1 MLNSLTTDSGMILK
15 IGMSGLHVQGLQHI
29 LHIYPDG
36 KFGPL
41 TEEAVKEFQTS
52 HGLTADGIVGAKT
65 WAALK
70 SAEDGV
76 FKKSTRVINEIIVH
90 CSATPEGKDYSLDT
104 IRQWHRQRGFSD
116 IGYHYVIH
124 PDGTVEE
131 GRDVNIAGA
140 HCSGHNSKSIGICY
154 IGGMTADN
162 KKAKDTRTEEQRT
175 NLKALLM
182 AMRKL
187 YPSAKIHGHRDF
199 AAKACPSFDATEE
212 YKNI

>member
-1 MLNSLTTDSGMILK
+1 MTLKKGMT
-15 IGMSGLHVQGLQHI
+15 GLHVQGLQEL

-41 TEEAVKEFQTS
+41 TEEAVKEFQKA
-52 HGLTADGIVGAKT
+52 HGLVADGIVGEKT

-70 SAEDGV
+70 SAEKGEL
-76 FKKSTRVINEIIVH
+76 KKSTRTINEIIVH
-90 CSATPEGKDYSLDT
+90 CSATPEGKDYTLDT
-104 IRQWHRQRGFSD
+104 IRQWHLQRGFSD

-124 PDGTVEE
+124 PDGLVEE
-131 GRDVNIAGA
+131 GRDVNSAGA

-162 KKAKDTRTEEQRT
+162 KKAKDTRTDAQKV
-175 NLKALLM
+175 NLKVLLQ

-187 YPSAKIHGHRDF
+187 YPNAKIHGHRDF
-199 AAKACPSFDATEE
+199 AAKDCPSFDATEE

>member
-1 MLNSLTTDSGMILK
+1 MLNSLTTDSHMTLKKGMT
-15 IGMSGLHVQGLQHI
+15 GLHVQGLQEL

-41 TEEAVKEFQTS
+41 TEEAVKEFQTA
-52 HGLTADGIVGAKT
+52 HGLVADGIVGEKT

-70 SAEDGV
+70 AAEKGEL
-76 FKKSTRVINEIIVH
+76 KKSTRTINEIIVH
-90 CSATPEGKDYSLDT
+90 CSATPEGKDYTLDT
-104 IRQWHRQRGFSD
+104 IRQWHLQRGFSN
-116 IGYHYVIH
+116 IGYHYIIH
-124 PDGTVEE
+124 LDGKVEE

-140 HCSGHNSKSIGICY
+140 HCSGNNSKSIGICY

-162 KKAKDTRTEEQRT
+162 KKAKDTRTDAQKV
-175 NLKALLM
+175 NLKVLLQ

-187 YPSAKIHGHRDF
+187 YPNAKIHGHRDF
-199 AAKACPSFDATEE
+199 AAKDCPSFDATEE

>member
-1 MLNSLTTDSGMILK
+1 MILK
-15 IGMSGLHVQGLQHI
+15 KGMSGLHVQGLQHL

-41 TEEAVKEFQTS
+41 TEEAVKEFQTA
-52 HGLTADGIVGAKT
+52 HGLVADGIVGAKT

-76 FKKSTRVINEIIVH
+76 FKKSTRTINEIIVH
-90 CSATPEGKDYSLDT
+90 CSATPEGKDYTLDT

-124 PDGTVEE
+124 PDGKVEE

-140 HCSGHNSKSIGICY
+140 HCSGHNFKSIGICY
-154 IGGMTADN
+154 IGGMTADG
-162 KKAKDTRTEEQRT
+162 KKAKDTRTDKQKA
-175 NLKALLM
+175 NLKSLLQT
-182 AMRKL
+182 MRKL

>member
-1 MLNSLTTDSGMILK
+1 
-15 IGMSGLHVQGLQHI
+15 MSGLHVQGLQHL

-90 CSATPEGKDYSLDT
+90 CSATPEGKDYTLDT

-124 PDGTVEE
+124 PDGKVEE
-131 GRDVNIAGA
+131 GRDVSIAGA

-154 IGGMTADN
+154 IGGTTADN
-162 KKAKDTRTEEQRT
+162 KKAKDTRTEEQRKS
-175 NLKALLM
+175 LKALLM

-187 YPSAKIHGHRDF
+187 YPQAKIHGHRDF

>member
-1 MLNSLTTDSGMILK
+1 MLNSLTTDRHMTLKKGMN
-15 IGMSGLHVQGLQHI
+15 GLHVQGLQEL

-41 TEEAVKEFQTS
+41 TEEAVKEFQKA
-52 HGLTADGIVGAKT
+52 HGLVADGIVGEKT

-70 SAEDGV
+70 AAEKGEL
-76 FKKSTRVINEIIVH
+76 KKSTRTINEIIVH
-90 CSATPEGKDYSLDT
+90 CSATPEGKDYTLDT
-104 IRQWHRQRGFSD
+104 IRQWHLQRGFSD

-124 PDGTVEE
+124 PDGKVEE

-162 KKAKDTRTEEQRT
+162 KKAKDTRTREQRSSLWAY
-175 NLKALLM
+175 LKAL
-182 AMRKL
+182 REF
-187 YPSAKIHGHRDF
+187 YPNAKIHGHRDF
-199 AAKACPSFDATEE
+199 AAKDCPSFDATEE

>member
-15 IGMSGLHVQGLQHI
+15 KGMSGLHVQGLQHL

-41 TEEAVKEFQTS
+41 TEEAVKEFQTA
-52 HGLTADGIVGAKT
+52 HGLVADGIVGAKT

-90 CSATPEGKDYSLDT
+90 CSATPEGKDYTLDT

>member
-1 MLNSLTTDSGMILK
+1 MLNSLTTDSHMTLKKGMN
-15 IGMSGLHVQGLQHI
+15 GLHVQGLQEL

-41 TEEAVKEFQTS
+41 TEEAVKEFQKA
-52 HGLTADGIVGAKT
+52 HGLVADGIVGAKT

-70 SAEDGV
+70 SAEKGEL
-76 FKKSTRVINEIIVH
+76 KKSTRTINEIIVH
-90 CSATPEGKDYSLDT
+90 CSATPEGKDYTLDT
-104 IRQWHRQRGFSD
+104 IRQWHLQRGFSD

-124 PDGTVEE
+124 PDGKVEE

-175 NLKALLM
+175 MLLWLLVK
-182 AMRKL
+182 MRNL

>member
-1 MLNSLTTDSGMILK
+1 MTDSHMTLKKGMN
-15 IGMSGLHVQGLQHI
+15 GLHVQGLQEL

-41 TEEAVKEFQTS
+41 TEEAVKEFQKA
-52 HGLTADGIVGAKT
+52 HGLVADGIVGEKT

-70 SAEDGV
+70 AAEKGEL
-76 FKKSTRVINEIIVH
+76 KKSTRTINEIIVH
-90 CSATPEGKDYSLDT
+90 CSATPEGKDYTLDT
-104 IRQWHRQRGFSD
+104 IRQWHLQRGFSD

-124 PDGTVEE
+124 PDGKVEE
-131 GRDVNIAGA
+131 GRDVNIAGE

-162 KKAKDTRTEEQRT
+162 KKAKDTRTEEQRKS
-175 NLKALLM
+175 LKVLLM

-187 YPSAKIHGHRDF
+187 YPSASIHGHRDF
-199 AAKACPSFDATEE
+199 AAKDCPSFDATEE

>member
-15 IGMSGLHVQGLQHI
+15 KGMSGLHVQGLQHL

-41 TEEAVKEFQTS
+41 TEEAVKEFQTA

-90 CSATPEGKDYSLDT
+90 CSATPEGKDYTLDT

-187 YPSAKIHGHRDF
+187 YPTAKIHGHRDF

>member
-1 MLNSLTTDSGMILK
+1 MLNSLTIDSHMTLKKGMN
-15 IGMSGLHVQGLQHI
+15 GLHVQGLQEL

-41 TEEAVKEFQTS
+41 TEEAVKEFQKA
-52 HGLTADGIVGAKT
+52 HGLVADGIVGEKT

-70 SAEDGV
+70 AAEKGEL
-76 FKKSTRVINEIIVH
+76 KKSTRTINEIIVH
-90 CSATPEGKDYSLDT
+90 CSATPEGKDYTLDT
-104 IRQWHRQRGFSD
+104 IRQWHLQRGFSD

-124 PDGTVEE
+124 PDGKVEE
-131 GRDVNIAGA
+131 GRDVNIAGV

-162 KKAKDTRTEEQRT
+162 KKAKDTRTEEQRKS
-175 NLKALLM
+175 LKVLLM

-187 YPSAKIHGHRDF
+187 YPSASIHGHRDF
-199 AAKACPSFDATEE
+199 AAKDCPSFDATEE

>member
-15 IGMSGLHVQGLQHI
+15 KGMSGLHVQGLQHI

-41 TEEAVKEFQTS
+41 TEEAVKEFQTA
-52 HGLTADGIVGAKT
+52 HGLVADGIVGAKT

-76 FKKSTRVINEIIVH
+76 LKKSTRVINEIIVH
-90 CSATPEGKDYSLDT
+90 CSATPEGKDYTLDT

-162 KKAKDTRTEEQRT
+162 KKAKDTRTEEQRKS
-175 NLKALLM
+175 LKALLM

-187 YPSAKIHGHRDF
+187 YPNAKIHGHRDF

>member
-1 MLNSLTTDSGMILK
+1 MTLK
-15 IGMSGLHVQGLQHI
+15 KGMSGLHVQGLQQL

-41 TEEAVKEFQTS
+41 TEEAVKEFQEA
-52 HGLTADGIVGAKT
+52 HGLVADGIVGAKT

-90 CSATPEGKDYSLDT
+90 CSATPEGKDYTLDT

-124 PDGTVEE
+124 PDGTVED

-162 KKAKDTRTEEQRT
+162 KKAKDTRTEEQRKS
-175 NLKALLM
+175 LKALLM

-187 YPSAKIHGHRDF
+187 YPQAKIHGHRDF

>member
-1 MLNSLTTDSGMILK
+1 MLNSLMTDRHMTLKKGMT
-15 IGMSGLHVQGLQHI
+15 GLHVQGLQEL

-41 TEEAVKEFQTS
+41 TEEAVKEFQKA
-52 HGLTADGIVGAKT
+52 HGLVADGIVGEKT

-70 SAEDGV
+70 SAEKGEL
-76 FKKSTRVINEIIVH
+76 KKSTRTINEIIVH
-90 CSATPEGKDYSLDT
+90 CSATPEGKDYTLDT
-104 IRQWHRQRGFSD
+104 IRQWHLQRGFSD
-116 IGYHYVIH
+116 IGYHYIIH
-124 PDGTVEE
+124 PDGKVEE
-131 GRDVNIAGA
+131 GCDVNIAGA

-162 KKAKDTRTEEQRT
+162 KKAKDTRTEEQRKS
-175 NLKALLM
+175 LKVLLM

-187 YPSAKIHGHRDF
+187 YPSASIHGHRDF
-199 AAKACPSFDATEE
+199 AAKDCPSFDATEE

>member
-1 MLNSLTTDSGMILK
+1 MLNSLTTDSHMTLKKGMN
-15 IGMSGLHVQGLQHI
+15 GLHVQGLQEL

-41 TEEAVKEFQTS
+41 TEEAVKEFQKA
-52 HGLTADGIVGAKT
+52 HGLVADGIVGEKT

-70 SAEDGV
+70 AAEKGEL
-76 FKKSTRVINEIIVH
+76 KKSTRTINEIIVH
-90 CSATPEGKDYSLDT
+90 CSATPEGKDYTLDT
-104 IRQWHRQRGFSD
+104 IRQWHLQRGFSD

-124 PDGTVEE
+124 PDGKVEE

-140 HCSGHNSKSIGICY
+140 HCCGHNSKSIGICY

-162 KKAKDTRTEEQRT
+162 KKAKDTRTEEQRKS
-175 NLKALLM
+175 LKVLLM

-187 YPSAKIHGHRDF
+187 YPSASIHGHRDF
-199 AAKACPSFDATEE
+199 AAKDCPSFDATEE

>member
-15 IGMSGLHVQGLQHI
+15 KGMSGLHVQGLQHI

-90 CSATPEGKDYSLDT
+90 CSATPEGKAYLLDT

-162 KKAKDTRTEEQRT
+162 KKAKDTRTDEQR
-175 NLKALLM
+175 AILLWLLIK
-182 AMRKL
+182 MRKL

-199 AAKACPSFDATEE
+199 AAKDCPSFDATEE

>member
-1 MLNSLTTDSGMILK
+1 
-15 IGMSGLHVQGLQHI
+15 MSGLHVQGLQHL

-104 IRQWHRQRGFSD
+104 IRQWHCQRGFSD